1 VRERY
6 IIDEWPRANE
16 AIIMMYI
23 SVVNIMIKQIVL
35 SCIWFASVAVS
46 FTLTSFHRCRNNNFI
61 EQCLSPSCRSTI
73 TSYQISALPITTA
86 TTTMLMSSNTNIEED
101 NKDYI
106 SPMRQR
112 PPPKGGDMAYINE
125 NILRQLRHYN
135 EIRKVGGKDCVQ
147 DVYVRDPNTSGDNTR
162 YWFAGKVARC
172 TGTVSPKAAI
182 ARQINLLEEHATRI
196 RPVELGRSFGRLEF
210 WVAPGDTEVLT
221 SQNDVGTR
229 LQKVDK
235 VVDGSDNV
243 PLLEVGLDLSI
254 VTNQGAGFYIIRT
267 EDGVVPPNLIGM

>member
-1 VRERY
+1 
-6 IIDEWPRANE
+6 
-16 AIIMMYI
+16 
-23 SVVNIMIKQIVL
+23 
-35 SCIWFASVAVS
+35 
-46 FTLTSFHRCRNNNFI
+46 
-61 EQCLSPSCRSTI
+61 
-73 TSYQISALPITTA
+73 
-86 TTTMLMSSNTNIEED
+86 MLMSSNTNIEED
-101 NKDYI
+101 DKDYI

>member
-1 VRERY
+1 
-6 IIDEWPRANE
+6 
-16 AIIMMYI
+16 ML
-23 SVVNIMIKQIVL
+23 L
-35 SCIWFASVAVS
+35 SS
-46 FTLTSFHRCRNNNFI
+46 
-61 EQCLSPSCRSTI
+61 
-73 TSYQISALPITTA
+73 
-86 TTTMLMSSNTNIEED
+86 NIEED
-101 NKDYI
+101 DKDYI
-106 SPMRQR
+106 SPMRHR
-112 PPPKGGDMAYINE
+112 PAPKGGDMAYMNE

-162 YWFAGKVARC
+162 YWFVGKVARC

-267 EDGVVPPNLIGM
+267 EDGVVPPNMIGM

>member
-1 VRERY
+1 
-6 IIDEWPRANE
+6 
-16 AIIMMYI
+16 
-23 SVVNIMIKQIVL
+23 
-35 SCIWFASVAVS
+35 
-46 FTLTSFHRCRNNNFI
+46 
-61 EQCLSPSCRSTI
+61 
-73 TSYQISALPITTA
+73 
-86 TTTMLMSSNTNIEED
+86 
-101 NKDYI
+101 
-106 SPMRQR
+106 MRQR

-162 YWFAGKVARC
+162 YWFVGKVARC

-182 ARQINLLEEHATRI
+182 ARQINLLEQHATRI
-196 RPVELGRSFGRLEF
+196 RPVELGRSFGQLEF
-210 WVAPGDTEVLT
+210 WVAPGDTEVVT

-267 EDGVVPPNLIGM
+267 EDGVVPPNMIGM

>member
-1 VRERY
+1 
-6 IIDEWPRANE
+6 
-16 AIIMMYI
+16 
-23 SVVNIMIKQIVL
+23 MIKQIVL
-35 SCIWFASVAVS
+35 SCIWFAPVAVS
-46 FTLTSFHRCRNNNFI
+46 FTLTSFHRCRNNNLI
-61 EQCLSPSCRSTI
+61 EQCLMNLSCPSTI
-73 TSYQISALPITTA
+73 TSYQRYLLPITT
-86 TTTMLMSSNTNIEED
+86 TTPTMLMSSNIED
-101 NKDYI
+101 DDKDYM

-112 PPPKGGDMAYINE
+112 PAPKGGDMAYINE

-162 YWFAGKVARC
+162 YWFVGKVARC

-196 RPVELGRSFGRLEF
+196 RPVELGRSFGQLEF

-235 VVDGSDNV
+235 VVDGADKV